1 LLLNYVF
8 KIVVLGDVAV
18 GKTSLISR
26 FSKRK
31 YTVEYDP
38 TTESEV
44 TFVKLQA
51 INVGVTLKIYDTV
64 GGIQD
69 PGQFSAIAI
78 GANGFILVYEIDR
91 DSSYNNVNKYYEQ
104 IVPYI
109 NEKTV
114 LVLVGNKVDIGARR
128 ITSDEVRE
136 KASSLKMEYFETSA
150 KRGDNVD
157 SVFGHVLRRLIKIKI
172 DELNKELDRFKEK
185 DMNGLFKKAMEEA
198 NDDPFEAAVNAL
210 KSLGLNIEYPATL
223 TGRSGVRHEFSLA
236 LRNELQS
243 TAVDILV
250 QTKAISKNLLLEFIA
265 KSDDVKPTRKIL
277 VCVPKLEDEAKKLAY
292 ANKIDVVESYS
303 LQDAAVKLFYMLSQ
317 QVTAEPTAIKDEI
330 RSLMELIGQTVNH

>member
-1 LLLNYVF
+1 
-8 KIVVLGDVAV
+8 
-18 GKTSLISR
+18 
-26 FSKRK
+26 
-31 YTVEYDP
+31 
-38 TTESEV
+38 
-44 TFVKLQA
+44 
-51 INVGVTLKIYDTV
+51 
-64 GGIQD
+64 
-69 PGQFSAIAI
+69 
-78 GANGFILVYEIDR
+78 
-91 DSSYNNVNKYYEQ
+91 
-104 IVPYI
+104 
-109 NEKTV
+109 
-114 LVLVGNKVDIGARR
+114 GARR
-128 ITSDEVRE
+128 VASDEVRE